1 MAFIGTWHELSCDLA
16 YSLSQWSEPLS
27 LCTDTKA
34 QQGATQAEHTRPA
47 LITELHNSL
56 NRSSG

>member
-47 LITELHNSL
+47 LITELHNS
-56 NRSSG
+56 